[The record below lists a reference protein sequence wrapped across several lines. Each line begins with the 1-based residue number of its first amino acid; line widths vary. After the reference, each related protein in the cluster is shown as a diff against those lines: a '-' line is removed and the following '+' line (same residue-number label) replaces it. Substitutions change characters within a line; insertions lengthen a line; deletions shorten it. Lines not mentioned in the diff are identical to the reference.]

1 MEHKAT
7 VVIVEDEKTISN
19 LLQAALK
26 ASHYNVV
33 SARNVAE
40 AEAIICSHCP
50 DVILLDLGLPD
61 GDGLNL
67 IRTVRKWSQVPIIVV
82 SARMQQGD
90 KVKAL
95 DMGADDYIT
104 KPFGIQEL
112 LARIRTAI
120 RHLRNAGTQD

>member
-26 ASHYNVV
+26 VSQYNAV
-33 SARNVAE
+33 SAKNVAE
-40 AEAIICSHCP
+40 AETIICSHCP

-82 SARMQQGD
+82 SARRSR
-90 KVKAL
+90 
-95 DMGADDYIT
+95 
-104 KPFGIQEL
+104 PFHWLSGNWRL
-112 LARIRTAI
+112 NLASHFLHDSTT
-120 RHLRNAGTQD
+120 GSP